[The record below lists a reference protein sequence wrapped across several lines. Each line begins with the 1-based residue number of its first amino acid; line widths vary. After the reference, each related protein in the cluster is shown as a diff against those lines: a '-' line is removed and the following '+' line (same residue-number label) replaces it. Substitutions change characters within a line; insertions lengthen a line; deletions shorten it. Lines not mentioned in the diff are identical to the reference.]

1 MLENSRLE
9 ISLPQEGER
18 SGQEETP
25 AKVQIA
31 VKTDHQPQAVVAG
44 AGLAGGEDP
53 STDTDEDTEK
63 GNVRI
68 IRLGTEEVKKYAII
82 NKKEGVE
89 GTDDDDE
96 DYDREDR
103 EELYEDEEE
112 AMENDPEAQ
121 VQYRS
126 YQIED

>member
-18 SGQEETP
+18 SRPEETA

-31 VKTDHQPQAVVAG
+31 VKTDHQPQAMVAEAGVGSAG
-44 AGLAGGEDP
+44 AEDP

-121 VQYRS
+121 VQVTQY
-126 YQIED
+126 